1 MRFRQTN
8 RPSSSAERSIGTARP
23 PVAERRRADLP
34 VCRTGGF
41 QSCGTSGSPAVPGSR
56 GRGRS
61 GSRRCDRLASLR
73 HGGARGG
80 FTLAEVL
87 AALVFMAIVIPVAV
101 QGLRVANLAGQVG
114 ERKAVAIRVAE
125 RALNEL
131 VVTRQWQTSAQNGS
145 TQEGPVQYRWVMRL
159 EPWNQGA
166 LRLLTVQVT
175 FPVQG
180 QDYDVRL
187 STLVDTT
194 SP

>member
-1 MRFRQTN
+1 
-8 RPSSSAERSIGTARP
+8 
-23 PVAERRRADLP
+23 
-34 VCRTGGF
+34 
-41 QSCGTSGSPAVPGSR
+41 
-56 GRGRS
+56 
-61 GSRRCDRLASLR
+61 LAILR

-114 ERKAVAIRVAE
+114 ERKAVAIRIAE

-145 TQEGPVQYRWVMRL
+145 TQEGPVPYRWVMRL